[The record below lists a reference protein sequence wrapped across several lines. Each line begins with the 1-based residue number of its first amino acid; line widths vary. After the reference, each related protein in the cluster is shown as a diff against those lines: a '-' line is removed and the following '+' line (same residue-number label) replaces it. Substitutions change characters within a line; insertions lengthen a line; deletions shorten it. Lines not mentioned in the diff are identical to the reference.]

1 MNKKYLPYLIIGGKI
16 SLLIIFLV
24 YLFSIRKSE
33 TIQAY
38 HDFLQEN
45 PFGGIQIFYLVF
57 SILLMPLN
65 WYLES
70 RKFSC
75 FFQSKEQYTELH
87 IFKTI
92 ISGIVFALIT
102 PMKLGEYAGRLVLI
116 NRKDWSNALIATFL
130 GNCCQWIAL
139 AIFGIVGL
147 QFMLSSF
154 NFKNPILFMLVNV
167 MLLLVTGLL
176 IYLWYKKKV
185 SISYLLK
192 FIPAK
197 YANIIRQSRLNNY
210 RTNWANVF
218 KACVFAALR
227 YIIYTLQL
235 VLLLRFFGT
244 DIGFAMLF
252 GAVCTIYFFQLI
264 LPFLNW
270 LGLIGRTG
278 IAIFVLKSLGVNEM
292 ITGISTFGVWIIN
305 MILPSILG
313 LYFIFQYRQ
322 LKKVN
327 NEKESMDL

>member
-1 MNKKYLPYLIIGGKI
+1 M
-16 SLLIIFLV
+16 
-24 YLFSIRKSE
+24 
-33 TIQAY
+33 
-38 HDFLQEN
+38 
-45 PFGGIQIFYLVF
+45 
-57 SILLMPLN
+57 
-65 WYLES
+65 
-70 RKFSC
+70 
-75 FFQSKEQYTELH
+75 
-87 IFKTI
+87 
-92 ISGIVFALIT
+92 
-102 PMKLGEYAGRLVLI
+102 
-116 NRKDWSNALIATFL
+116 
-130 GNCCQWIAL
+130 GNCCQWLAL
-139 AIFGIVGL
+139 AIFGIIGL
-147 QFMLSSF
+147 QFMLAYF
-154 NFKNPILFMLVNV
+154 NFKDPRLFMLVNV

-185 SISYLLK
+185 SLGYLLK
-192 FIPAK
+192 FIPLK
-197 YANIIRQSRLNNY
+197 YANLIRQSKLNSY
-210 RTNWANVF
+210 RTSWANVF

-244 DIGFAMLF
+244 DLGITMLT

-305 MILPSILG
+305 MVIPSVLG